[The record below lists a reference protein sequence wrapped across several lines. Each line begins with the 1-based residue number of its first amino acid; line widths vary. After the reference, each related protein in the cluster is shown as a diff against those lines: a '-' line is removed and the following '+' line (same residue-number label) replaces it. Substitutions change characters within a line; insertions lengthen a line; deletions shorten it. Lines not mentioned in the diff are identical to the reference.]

1 MINPLSFREDIKKR
15 NHWHICDGSI
25 PLCGAE
31 YSATEWHIPDE
42 PFLKINLCLDC
53 WEYLAVAFPQ
63 LRKGHPCINQE
74 VGTIERGAVVT
85 GISIGKL

>member
-1 MINPLSFREDIKKR
+1 MINPLSLREDTKKR
-15 NHWHICDGSI
+15 NHWHICDAGI

-63 LRKGHPCINQE
+63 LRRGLPCILLE
-74 VGTIERGAVVT
+74 AGVIERGAPVT
-85 GISIGKL
+85 DMSVGEL